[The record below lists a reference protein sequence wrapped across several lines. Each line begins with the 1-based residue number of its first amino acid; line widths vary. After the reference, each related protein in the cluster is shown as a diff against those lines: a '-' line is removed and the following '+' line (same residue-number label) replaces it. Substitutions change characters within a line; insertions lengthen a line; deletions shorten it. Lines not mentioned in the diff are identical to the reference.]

1 MRFAG
6 TRMEGFLNND
16 APKFGEMTQKSYANR
31 IAESTAGTELM
42 GKTAATGIA
51 EAGKVEAAGIV
62 GAAQANL
69 AQAQGNAAM
78 MEGIGGIASSA
89 IGAFGS
95 MGGGAKMP
103 GVEGID
109 STTNYSWNAPASQYA
124 PGSISTP
131 GWSWADL

>member
-16 APKFGEMTQKSYANR
+16 APKFGDLAQRGYANR
-31 IAESTAGTELM
+31 VEEDTAATDLM
-42 GKTAATGIA
+42 GKTASTGIA

-62 GAAQANL
+62 GAAEANL

-89 IGAFGS
+89 IGAFGG
-95 MGGGAKMP
+95 MGGGGGSSFSAPSVKTS
-103 GVEGID
+103 GID
-109 STTNYSWNAPASQYA
+109 YSSAFSNPSFY
-124 PGSISTP
+124 SI
-131 GWSWADL
+131 